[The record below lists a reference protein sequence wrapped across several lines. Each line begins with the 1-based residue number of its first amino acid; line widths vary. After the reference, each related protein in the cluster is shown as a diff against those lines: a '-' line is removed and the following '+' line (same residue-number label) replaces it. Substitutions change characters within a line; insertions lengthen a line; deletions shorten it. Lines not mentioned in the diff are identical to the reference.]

1 MRIDRETRAVVT
13 GAGSGLGRALA
24 KALAAR
30 GAVVVVSDV
39 REATAQAAAAEI
51 AAAGGSCHVVGCDV
65 TLAEDVAGLAAEA
78 ERLAGPIDLLVNNA
92 GIGAAGQ
99 IGTIGLDAWH
109 RAVDVN
115 LWGVV
120 HGCHFFVPGMRARRR
135 GHVLNV
141 ASAAAFGSAPS
152 MGAYNVTKA
161 GVVALSETLAAEAAR
176 DGVGVTA
183 LCPGF
188 FQTNIMNES
197 VGVIPDAQRR
207 FVESEMARSKHDADA
222 IAHLAL
228 EAVERGALYCVPH
241 AQVRWVW
248 RVKRLAPSL
257 FARLAARLEQRGYF
271 TAT

>member
-1 MRIDRETRAVVT
+1 MRIDRGTRAVVT

-24 KALAAR
+24 KALAVR

-39 REATAQAAAAEI
+39 REDTARATAAEVAAAGGTCHVVVCDVTRAEDVERLAAAAE
-51 AAAGGSCHVVGCDV
+51 
-65 TLAEDVAGLAAEA
+65 
-78 ERLAGPIDLLVNNA
+78 RLVGPIDLLVNNA
-92 GIGAAGQ
+92 GIGAAGE
-99 IGTIGLDAWH
+99 IGTIDLGAWR

-120 HGCHFFVPGMRARRR
+120 HGCHYFVPGMRARRR

-161 GVVALSETLAAEAAR
+161 AVVALSETLAAEAAR

-188 FQTNIMNES
+188 FKTNIMTDS

-207 FVESEMARSKHDADA
+207 FVEAEMARSKHDADA
-222 IAHLAL
+222 IARLAL
-228 EAVERGALYCVPH
+228 EAVERGALYAVPH
-241 AQVRWVW
+241 AEIRWLW
-248 RVKRLAPSL
+248 RAKRLAPGL
-257 FARLAARLEQRGYF
+257 FVRLAAMLERRGYF